1 MDQIFANPGFKH
13 IAEKIIASMDSKSL
27 VNFKQ
32 ASKTIANHFRS
43 YKTCMSF
50 FERTLNESISQGKIW
65 EYNFLNHLP
74 VLTSENKE
82 REEIMYFVECC
93 HLNQYDCPHQHR
105 NIPKGTVFEDL
116 LLLHNQK
123 QKIQIEKVC
132 AMYKMIDKFRTHS
145 KISPN
150 TIDDMRI
157 VKRHLIPKIVDTYKN
172 FEECPLVLAMESTQD
187 GLFELMLENGMLKIC
202 QCTNQVSIFQFA
214 NNYLSNF
221 AELILKSDLLP
232 IDQKVFQKTLEVI
245 QRKRKCHEI
254 EKYVLVDKS
263 QATKIDQIKRQNGKN
278 SIAIPNSKRSRM
290 DPIYHDK
297 TECVLAKDLK
307 LLESY

>member
-1 MDQIFANPGFKH
+1 MDLVLFLNWNQLSKSFETVNNTQDWYNGYNMDQIFANPGFKH

-116 LLLHNQK
+116 LLLH
-123 QKIQIEKVC
+123 
-132 AMYKMIDKFRTHS
+132 HS
-145 KISPN
+145 KA
-150 TIDDMRI
+150 R
-157 VKRHLIPKIVDTYKN
+157 V
-172 FEECPLVLAMESTQD
+172 
-187 GLFELMLENGMLKIC
+187 
-202 QCTNQVSIFQFA
+202 
-214 NNYLSNF
+214 
-221 AELILKSDLLP
+221 
-232 IDQKVFQKTLEVI
+232 VI
-245 QRKRKCHEI
+245 GI
-254 EKYVLVDKS
+254 
-263 QATKIDQIKRQNGKN
+263 TK
-278 SIAIPNSKRSRM
+278 
-290 DPIYHDK
+290 
-297 TECVLAKDLK
+297 
-307 LLESY
+307 